1 MAWSNPIFYIVFLSQ
16 ILLISYYFPKKLLQR
31 MRYVIET
38 YPPAEYPK
46 LYPRSLDHY
55 YIAHYRLKLASRVIL
70 AIGLFLLFSIMFL
83 IDHSTFADDGFIS
96 EAFPTAYGL
105 LQMTPLMVLELSEFS
120 HFKLMRNVNESPK
133 RRADLHRRKLKDVV
147 SPLLIIATIALMAA
161 SVLVDFYIHDFN
173 VTWSHNTAL
182 RTIVMLITNALLFAV
197 GAWQLYGKKLDPY
210 QSSADRVRRA
220 AIGIRSLLYV
230 SMALSVFLMTAS
242 ADDFYAL
249 DALDAI
255 IMSLYFQAIV
265 MLSVGSVLHG
275 LKPDDI
281 NFDVYKVT

>member
-1 MAWSNPIFYIVFLSQ
+1 MAWSNPIFYIVFLGQ

-31 MRYVIET
+31 MRYVLKT
-38 YPPAEYPK
+38 YPPADYPK

-55 YIAHYRLKLASRVIL
+55 HVAHYRLELASRVIL
-70 AIGLFLLFSIMFL
+70 AIGLFVLFSIMFL

-96 EAFPTAYGL
+96 EAFPAAYGL
-105 LQMTPLMVLELSEFS
+105 LQMTPLIVLELSEFS
-120 HFKLMRNVNESPK
+120 HLKLMRKVNENPT
-133 RRADLHRRKLKDVV
+133 RRAELRRRKLTDVV
-147 SPLLIIATIALMAA
+147 SPLLIIAAIALMAA
-161 SVLVDFYIHDFN
+161 SVFIDFYIHDFN
-173 VTWSHNTAL
+173 VTWGHDTAQ
-182 RTIVMLITNALLFAV
+182 RTITLLLTNALLFAV
-197 GAWQLYGKKLDPY
+197 GAWQFYGKKLDPH
-210 QSSADRVRRA
+210 QSSADRVRGA
-220 AIGIRSLLYV
+220 AISIRSLLYV

-242 ADDFYAL
+242 ADDFYSL

-265 MLSVGSVLHG
+265 MLSVGSVLQG